1 MGAAQSGQ
9 LDARESAAVAGE
21 HVLEAMGAVSCR
33 RGRTKVQVRQVRV
46 GPRLAGKARS
56 VGEGRSVPAAR
67 TASRKMP
74 EQVVQTQ
81 CSESDGA
88 RGSIQ
93 AWAVQAV

>member
-56 VGEGRSVPAAR
+56 VGEGRSVPGAQR
-67 TASRKMP
+67 
-74 EQVVQTQ
+74 EQR
-81 CSESDGA
+81 
-88 RGSIQ
+88 RGKCQ
-93 AWAVQAV
+93 NRWYKRNVPNPTVLADRYRLGRG

>member
-56 VGEGRSVPAAR
+56 VATDGDGDTTQADELNNYGRF
-67 TASRKMP
+67 
-74 EQVVQTQ
+74 
-81 CSESDGA
+81 
-88 RGSIQ
+88 
-93 AWAVQAV
+93 